1 MKKQAFSVAFR
12 ARAHRATVSVLVAL
26 VALIFVGCDSFRDS
40 MDEDLTTVYTYFDYT
55 DDDCP
60 SGKSPQSVAVTYD
73 IGTEL
78 SRDALPNEKSG
89 GFSDM
94 LASHIGYRLQGW
106 RYYKNP
112 ATGTTKAGSNFVCD
126 ADDMVRSFVTAAEH
140 AWLVASAWQPIT
152 YTVVLD
158 TNGGVATEADED
170 GEPVTR
176 CEIPCTYD
184 SVFPIAFVYER
195 DGEQIPVKVIRTGH
209 QFRGWDT
216 ERDAYTIN
224 NDVAYKDGEKV
235 TNLATEDG
243 AVITLYAQW
252 LKDVITITFA
262 ANGGAGSV
270 PKQDEYKIGDKL
282 PDAGALTREGFDFIG
297 WNTAADGSGRHYGGG
312 EVLTE
317 TNWPNKDVTLH
328 AQWTPIQYTVVFK
341 ENGDA
346 GSMAKQTF
354 TYGEEQ
360 SLRENSFRRIG
371 YDFSGWVTENDVHFD
386 DGERITLPAD
396 AKDLVSAEAGKTEA
410 ERTLTLYAQ
419 WTAQVRRFSYD
430 LNGGTG
436 TVPEPKEYRI
446 GDKLP
451 VVSDEPVRDGYD
463 FKGWN
468 TAADGNG
475 RPYVGGEPLTEENW
489 PNEDV
494 TLYARWELIQY
505 TVVFDENG
513 GKGSMDAQTFTYG
526 VAQPLS
532 VNSFSR
538 TGYKFDCWATE
549 SDVHFNDGERIT
561 LPNDAQGLVSGEAGK
576 TEAERRLTLYAQWTP
591 ETCTFRFFKDYKDP
605 NNTMGDHSM
614 TYADVEN
621 GTAAA
626 YLSKN
631 EYKCEGFKFDYWEE
645 EKDGERIRYD
655 DGKRITTDN
664 WRAGLHVLYAQWKPL
679 ATVDDETVFNVEP
692 TDEGI
697 VLTAYGCTT
706 YHWYIYDGDECIHM
720 LSGTEGTLTINY
732 ADYKDRV
739 GKQLTITLLGFN
751 GATPL
756 EPKYTTFT
764 IDASD

>member
-195 DGEQIPVKVIRTGH
+195 DGEQIPVTVIRPGH

-224 NDVAYKDGEKV
+224 NDVSYKDGEKV

-252 LKDVITITFA
+252 FKENITITFA

-270 PKQDEYKIGDKL
+270 PKQDEYKIDDKL

-312 EVLTE
+312 EPLTE
-317 TNWPNKDVTLH
+317 ANWPNKDVTLY
-328 AQWTPIQYTVVFK
+328 AQWTPIQYTVVF
-341 ENGDA
+341 ERNGGK
-346 GSMAKQTF
+346 GSMDAQTF

-360 SLRENSFRRIG
+360 SLHENGFRRIG
-371 YDFSGWVTENDVHFD
+371 YDFSGWATESGVPFG

-396 AKDLVSAEAGKTEA
+396 AKGLVSDEAGKTAA
-410 ERTLTLYAQ
+410 ERTLMLYAQ

-430 LNGGTG
+430 TNGGTG
-436 TVPEPKEYRI
+436 AVPESEEYKI

-451 VVSDEPVRDGYD
+451 VVNEPTRVGYD
-463 FKGWN
+463 FIGWN
-468 TAADGNG
+468 AADGNG
-475 RPYVGGEPLTEENW
+475 WYYVGGEPLTEANW

-494 TLYARWELIQY
+494 TLYAQWELIQY
-505 TVVFDENG
+505 TVVFEKNG
-513 GKGSMDAQTFTYG
+513 GAGSMAEQTFTYG
-526 VAQPLS
+526 VAQSLS

-538 TGYKFDCWATE
+538 TGYDFSGWATDARG
-549 SDVHFNDGERIT
+549 SGTRFDAGASIT
-561 LPNDAQGLVSGEAGK
+561 LPDDAQGLVSGEAGK
-576 TEAERRLTLYAQWTP
+576 TAAERKLTLYAQWTP
-591 ETCTFRFFKDYKDP
+591 ETCTFRFFKDYPDQ
-605 NNTMGDHSM
+605 NYTDQQM
-614 TYADVEN
+614 TYADVEK
-621 GTAAA
+621 GTA

-631 EYKCEGFKFDYWEE
+631 EYKREGFKFDYWEDD
-645 EKDGERIRYD
+645 KRIRYA
-655 DGKRITTDN
+655 DGERITTDN
-664 WRAGLHVLYAQWKPL
+664 WRDGLHVLYARWKPL
-679 ATVDDETVFNVEP
+679 ATVGDKTVFNVEP
-692 TDEGI
+692 TEEGI
-697 VLTAYGCTT
+697 IFTAYGCTT
-706 YHWYIYDGDECIHM
+706 YHWYIYDGNECIDT
-720 LSGTEGTLTINY
+720 LFNTEGTLTINY
-732 ADYKDRV
+732 ADYADRV
-739 GKQLTITLLGFN
+739 GRQLTITLLGFN
-751 GATPL
+751 GATPM
-756 EPKYTTFT
+756 EMKYTTFI

>member
-26 VALIFVGCDSFRDS
+26 VALTFVGCDSFRDS

-60 SGKSPQSVAVTYD
+60 DGKSPQSVAVTYD

-112 ATGTTKAGSNFVCD
+112 ATENTEAGSNFFY
-126 ADDMVRSFVTAAEH
+126 DDGVLSSVTVTAEH

-158 TNGGVATEADED
+158 TNGGVACATEADED

-235 TNLATEDG
+235 KNLATEDG

-252 LKDVITITFA
+252 FKEDITITFA

-270 PKQDEYKIGDKL
+270 PESRLYKIEDEL
-282 PDAGALTREGFDFIG
+282 PDAGALTREGFDFNG

-312 EVLTE
+312 EELTE
-317 TNWPNKDVTLH
+317 ANWPNKDVTLY
-328 AQWTPIQYTVVFK
+328 AQWTPIQYTVVFDG
-341 ENGDA
+341 NGGK

-354 TYGEEQ
+354 IYGEEQ

-371 YDFSGWVTENDVHFD
+371 YDFSGWATENDVHFGG
-386 DGERITLPAD
+386 GERITLPAD

-410 ERTLTLYAQ
+410 ERTLTLNAQ

-430 LNGGTG
+430 TNGGTG
-436 TVPEPKEYRI
+436 TVPEPEKYKI
-446 GDKLP
+446 GDKLL
-451 VVSDEPVRDGYD
+451 VVNEPTRDGYD
-463 FKGWN
+463 FIGWN
-468 TAADGNG
+468 TAADGSG
-475 RPYVGGEPLTEENW
+475 RPYGGGEPLTEANW

-494 TLYARWELIQY
+494 TLYAQWTPIQY
-505 TVVFDENG
+505 TVVFKTNDG
-513 GKGSMDAQTFTYG
+513 AGSMAEQTFTYG

-538 TGYKFDCWATE
+538 TGYKFDCWATDARG
-549 SDVHFNDGERIT
+549 SGTRFNHGASIT
-561 LPNDAQGLVSGEAGK
+561 LPNDAQGLVSAEAGK
-576 TEAERRLTLYAQWTP
+576 TAAERMLTLYAQWTP
-591 ETCTFRFFKDYKDP
+591 ETCTFRFYKDYDDQ
-605 NNTMGDHSM
+605 NYTDQQM

-631 EYKCEGFKFDYWEE
+631 EYKCKGFKFDYWEE

-679 ATVDDETVFNVEP
+679 ATVDKDVFDVETRE
-692 TDEGI
+692 EGI
-697 VLTAYGCTT
+697 SFTAYGCTMYYWT
-706 YHWYIYDGDECIHM
+706 IFDGDKIVF
-720 LSGTEGTLTINY
+720 SQSSSEGTLTIKY
-732 ADYKDRV
+732 ADHEDWI
-739 GKQLTITLLGFN
+739 GKQLRVMLVGLNDGQLKEVN
-751 GATPL
+751 D
-756 EPKYTTFT
+756 TTFT